1 MLQKRPIAVE
11 AVADGPA
18 VHLIELDLGVPD
30 SVRACVATFLELR
43 LPFDTLINNA
53 GINAVKTWR
62 KFTPGIESQFAINY
76 VGHFMLTKLFDE
88 KLCGTPGA
96 HVVIVA
102 SESHRRVLAV
112 DADKVSRNRES
123 LCSRESGFLHERP
136 MGHAPTIVTNVKG
149 LQT

>member
-30 SVRACVATFLELR
+30 SVRACV
-43 LPFDTLINNA
+43 
-53 GINAVKTWR
+53 
-62 KFTPGIESQFAINY
+62 FAINY
-76 VGHFMLTKLFDE
+76 VGHFMLTKLVDE